1 MDAAVKSG
9 SLDLRRIIGICV
21 GRVACTI
28 AQILLNAFRDRA
40 QSTLDERVRRRF
52 LLYAFIACAR
62 VDLPTSERTEVRRD
76 LNVTG
81 DGYQGAPVWN
91 ALKSLADVLGV
102 GVQVSAQAW
111 ALWDALRGQ
120 PSGRLMAVFTL
131 LSETIPWLSLYGVF
145 ETSRGGG

>member
-9 SLDLRRIIGICV
+9 SLDLRRIISICV

-91 ALKSLADVLGV
+91 ALKSLAGPFLT
-102 GVQVSAQAW
+102 SYHHHPLRRPRPLPSSSSPPTLPLPLSHW
-111 ALWDALRGQ
+111 AMVR
-120 PSGRLMAVFTL
+120 
-131 LSETIPWLSLYGVF
+131 
-145 ETSRGGG
+145 